1 VAAVVGYLATRI
13 PEWGE
18 LTIGIPLIL
27 LSYGAVIWF
36 KGFTHE
42 DRALFR
48 MREAA
53 SPLSAGQRG
62 EA

>member
-1 VAAVVGYLATRI
+1 VAIPIGYLATQI

-18 LTIGIPLIL
+18 LTLGIPLIL
-27 LSYGAVIWF
+27 LSYGAMIWY

-48 MREAA
+48 MKDAA
-53 SPLSAGQRG
+53 APQPLH
-62 EA
+62 